1 MNAVSDYIA
10 AAAPAVRPVLR
21 ELRRVVR
28 AAAPDAEEVI
38 SYGMPTLR
46 MHGVLVHYAAFR
58 EHVGLFPPVRGD
70 ARLDAALAPFRG
82 PKGNLKFPLDRPI
95 PFALIARIVKLRV
108 KQDREAAAAKVARKS
123 VAKKTAKKKPR

>member
-1 MNAVSDYIA
+1 MNTVADYIA

-58 EHVGLFPPVRGD
+58 EHIGLFPPVRGD

-108 KQDREAAAAKVARKS
+108 KQDLEAAAAKVVRKS
-123 VAKKTAKKKPR
+123 LAKKTAKQRPR

>member
-1 MNAVSDYIA
+1 MNTVADYIA

-58 EHVGLFPPVRGD
+58 EHLGVFPPVSGD
-70 ARLDAALAPFRG
+70 AILDAALAPFRG

-108 KQDREAAAAKVARKS
+108 KQDREAAAAKVVRKS
-123 VAKKTAKKKPR
+123 VAMKTAKKRPR